1 MTKVKFSLLFFLFF
15 LLAIQI
21 KSQNKSQKDSINVHN
36 VIIALFDGMRKGDS
50 SKVHETFHKKVRM
63 FTSYSSKIGEQKPEE
78 GKLSHFLNAVGSPH
92 ENIWDERISNIR
104 ILIDDGLAQ
113 VWTDYAFYI
122 ADKFSYCGV
131 DSFQLVKDK
140 NKKWKI
146 INLMDTRRVVDC
158 ISKY

>member
-1 MTKVKFSLLFFLFF
+1 MKRS
-15 LLAIQI
+15 I
-21 KSQNKSQKDSINVHN
+21 KKSVCLPL
-36 VIIALFDGMRKGDS
+36 IAP
-50 SKVHETFHKKVRM
+50 
-63 FTSYSSKIGEQKPEE
+63 KIGEQKLEE

-113 VWTDYAFYI
+113 VWTDYVFYI
-122 ADKFSYCGV
+122 GDKFSHCGV

-146 INLMDTRRVVDC
+146 INLIDTRRVVGC